1 MIKWNKLCKV
11 YRGKFYNF
19 FVNIGANL
27 ANQIPQCY
35 LTFESHLPT
44 VNTTLDETVLSE
56 DEFEGAF
63 KLLKRNKAPNYDG
76 LHINII
82 KSVYELI
89 KKHCQRFSM
98 YQ

>member
-1 MIKWNKLCKV
+1 M
-11 YRGKFYNF
+11 
-19 FVNIGANL
+19 
-27 ANQIPQCY
+27 
-35 LTFESHLPT
+35 
-44 VNTTLDETVLSE
+44 LSE